1 LQGWNED
8 LHSISGSE
16 LKPNQCGV
24 GTKGGAEAIIHSV
37 TYLMDK
43 HIDDPEIV
51 CGLIDA
57 KNAFNLCNR
66 QAFLDETLKI
76 FPGTALSLSSTAM
89 HQ

>member
-1 LQGWNED
+1 VVL
-8 LHSISGSE
+8 E
-16 LKPNQCGV
+16 LVPNQCGV
-24 GTKGGAEAIIHSV
+24 GTNGGAEAVFHSM

-66 QAFLDETLKI
+66 QAFLDETLKM
-76 FPGTALSLSSTAM
+76 FPGL
-89 HQ
+89 